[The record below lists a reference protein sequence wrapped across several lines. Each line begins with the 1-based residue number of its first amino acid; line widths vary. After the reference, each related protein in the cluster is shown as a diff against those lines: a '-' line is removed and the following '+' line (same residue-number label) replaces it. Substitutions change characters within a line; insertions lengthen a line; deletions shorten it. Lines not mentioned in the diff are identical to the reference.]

1 MGGNER
7 AKPKVP
13 LDEEWAA
20 LARKMLKGA
29 DPEERL
35 TWRTPEVCEGEGS
48 SSLTTLRI
56 LQQLSIYVRIYILP
70 LCTRKRRNHLLYNSQ
85 L

>member
-1 MGGNER
+1 MGGDER

-13 LDEEWAA
+13 LDEEWVA

-35 TWRTPEVCEGEGS
+35 TWRTPEVCGGEGVVPLPLSGYYS
-48 SSLTTLRI
+48 SNPFRYMPTYIDPDTTLCK
-56 LQQLSIYVRIYILP
+56 QVE
-70 LCTRKRRNHLLYNSQ
+70 N
-85 L
+85 

>member
-1 MGGNER
+1 MGGDER

-35 TWRTPEVCEGEGS
+35 TWRTPEVCVGEGS
-48 SSLTTLRI
+48 SSTITTLRI
-56 LQQLSIYVRIYILP
+56 LQ
-70 LCTRKRRNHLLYNSQ
+70 
-85 L
+85 

>member
-1 MGGNER
+1 MGGDKR
-7 AKPKVP
+7 AKPKIP

-35 TWRTPEVCEGEGS
+35 TWRTPEVCVWGG
-48 SSLTTLRI
+48 
-56 LQQLSIYVRIYILP
+56 V
-70 LCTRKRRNHLLYNSQ
+70 
-85 L
+85 

>member
-1 MGGNER
+1 MGGDER

-48 SSLTTLRI
+48 SL
-56 LQQLSIYVRIYILP
+56 VVPLP
-70 LCTRKRRNHLLYNSQ
+70 LSGYYNSYPFMS
-85 L
+85 LIT

>member
-1 MGGNER
+1 MGGDER

-35 TWRTPEVCEGEGS
+35 ILENPEVCEGEGS
-48 SSLTTLRI
+48 SLEYPYHFQDTI
-56 LQQLSIYVRIYILP
+56 
-70 LCTRKRRNHLLYNSQ
+70 YNSYS
-85 L
+85 

>member
-1 MGGNER
+1 MSISTPSGDDTVGGDER

-13 LDEEWAA
+13 LDEEWVA

-48 SSLTTLRI
+48 SSTLVT
-56 LQQLSIYVRIYILP
+56 LGA
-70 LCTRKRRNHLLYNSQ
+70 YNT